1 MAKKNIKKYR
11 EENIIQREPGWI
23 LRNGTIATFVFFG
36 LLILFAFNFPFNE
49 VIEGRVIVT
58 SQNPPVH
65 IKAKSEGKIL
75 AINFEPG
82 DLVSE
87 GDILGELENAGKI
100 TDIQNLKTNLN
111 RGFNLRSL
119 SELDDVY
126 PSNLKLGNDLQG
138 YYNTFLNHYHLFIL
152 EETHNDLN
160 IQDFQMKHEL
170 SNLLNS
176 INSKKKE
183 LSIANRNLEVSGT
196 NYNRFQELFNKGVI
210 SQVDLD
216 KVEKDFLIEQREFQL
231 LTQQYNQL
239 ILDYKVIQ
247 SKFQITTNSY
257 SKTKDNLE
265 VNLLL
270 SQQNLLN
277 AIQKWEDTYLFK
289 SPINGRLSYFEIWG
303 EYQNVEVGEPIF
315 SVTPDA
321 QQDLIGKCIIP
332 IRNAGKLKKGQKV
345 NLKLDNYPYH
355 EWGIVRAKVGSVS
368 QVPKGGDDPGYIV
381 YLTLKDLRTSYGKE
395 LEFHQ
400 ELNGTAEIL
409 LQEVTLMERIFFQ
422 FRNIWSNNDFEI

>member
-11 EENIIQREPGWI
+11 EENSIQREPGWI
-23 LRNGTIATFVFFG
+23 LRNGTIATFVFFV
-36 LLILFAFNFPFNE
+36 LLIIVSFNFPFNE
-49 VIEGRVIVT
+49 VIKGKVIVT
-58 SQNPPVH
+58 SQNPPVQ
-65 IKAKSEGKIL
+65 IRTKSDGKIL
-75 AINFEPG
+75 AINFQPG

-87 GDILGELENAGKI
+87 GDILGELESAGKI
-100 TDIQNLKTNLN
+100 TDIHYLKTNLN
-111 RGFNLRSL
+111 KDFNLRSI
-119 SELDDVY
+119 SALDDLY
-126 PSNLKLGNDLQG
+126 PSNLKLGNDLQV
-138 YYNTFLNHYHLFIL
+138 YYNTFLNNYHLLIL
-152 EETHNDLN
+152 HETHNDLN
-160 IQDFQMKHEL
+160 IQVLQMKQEISNQFNSIKSKKEEL
-170 SNLLNS
+170 SLV
-176 INSKKKE
+176 
-183 LSIANRNLEVSGT
+183 NRNLEVSGT
-196 NYNRFQELFNKGVI
+196 NYDRFQRLFNKGVI
-210 SQVDLD
+210 SQVDLE
-216 KVEKDFLIEQREFQL
+216 KVEMDFLTEQRELQL

-239 ILDYKVIQ
+239 ILDNKVIQ
-247 SKFQITTNSY
+247 SKFQLTTNSY
-257 SKTKDNLE
+257 LKTKDYLE

-277 AIQKWEDTYLFK
+277 AIKKWEDTYLFK

-303 EYQNVEVGEPIF
+303 EYQNIEVGEPIF
-315 SVTPDA
+315 SVIPDN
-321 QQDLIGKCIIP
+321 QQELIGKCIIP

-345 NLKLDNYPYH
+345 NLKLDNYPYQ

-381 YLTLKDLRTSYGKE
+381 YLNMKNLKTSYGKE